1 MARLGW
7 AGGLTPPPLSD
18 DTMPERRSLA
28 PRGLVPQGA
37 KPGEGV
43 PARFEHHEV
52 RLDGVRGAP
61 GPGRPADAGDAS
73 PGSDRDQELR
83 LRQQGETP
91 FGMRNKEKYSDK
103 HQELFRRAL
112 AKAIRPTYP

>member
-52 RLDGVRGAP
+52 RLDGVHGAP
-61 GPGRPADAGDAS
+61 GPGRPADAGDAVLDQTETKNCDS
-73 PGSDRDQELR
+73 GSRGKLHS
-83 LRQQGETP
+83 G
-91 FGMRNKEKYSDK
+91 
-103 HQELFRRAL
+103 
-112 AKAIRPTYP
+112 